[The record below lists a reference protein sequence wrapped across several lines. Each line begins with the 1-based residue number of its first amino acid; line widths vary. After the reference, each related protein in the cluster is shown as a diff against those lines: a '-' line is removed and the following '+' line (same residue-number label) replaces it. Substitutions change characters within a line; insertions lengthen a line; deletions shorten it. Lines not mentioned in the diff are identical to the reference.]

1 MDAPPADWTDLL
13 RDDLGRLDTL
23 PIAQLATVAPDGAP
37 RVRSVVV
44 RGLDASGSP
53 WFASDARSLKFRGPD
68 AVELCLWLPSA
79 SLQWRLAGRRVVH
92 GPAAPEAW
100 ARRRREAWRRAD
112 PQVRAHLAGPAPGT
126 PLDDGPLRPSAAPG
140 PDAAPPAAFVAV
152 SLELARCERL
162 HLGDPHRRWAWLRAE
177 HGWRPRRLAP

>member
-1 MDAPPADWTDLL
+1 MDVPPSDWPDLL
-13 RDDLGRLDTL
+13 RDDVARLDRP

-44 RGLDASGSP
+44 RGLDASGAP

-68 AVELCLWLPSA
+68 EVELCLWLPLA

-92 GPAAPEAW
+92 GPAAAGTWTE
-100 ARRRREAWRRAD
+100 RRREAWRLAD

-126 PLDDGPLRPSAAPG
+126 PLSDAPHPPPATPG
-140 PDAAPPAAFVAV
+140 PDAAPPDAFVAV
-152 SLELARCERL
+152 SLDLDRCERL
-162 HLGDPHRRWAWLRAE
+162 HLGEPHRRWSWLRVE
-177 HGWRPRRLAP
+177 HGWRTRRLAP